1 MIHFGRCRI
10 ARQLLMDGRFF
21 IAPSQT
27 ARGLFNSFLLQV
39 KSPNRARATQRAG
52 WHSNSFVMPDDCFG
66 VDRRDTLLLQSVTAH
81 EHSFRQSGTL
91 ASWQQN
97 VTRYASGNKRL
108 VLAISAAFAGP
119 LVGPCSAEG
128 GGLHFEGASSTGK
141 STALH
146 VAGSVWGGGDANGYV
161 RSWRATANGLEGVAL
176 AHSDTLLPRGNG
188 VRNADDKSRGAI
200 CAEKTRIRRP
210 ALPVLK
216 VNVSPNSRS

>member
-1 MIHFGRCRI
+1 MRRGNKRKHRRTVRELIVIHFGRCRI

-39 KSPNRARATQRAG
+39 KSPNRARATQRVG

-176 AHSDTLLPRGNG
+176 AHSDTLLCLDELSQL
-188 VRNADDKSRGAI
+188 AAKD
-200 CAEKTRIRRP
+200 RR
-210 ALPVLK
+210 K
-216 VNVSPNSRS
+216 